1 MQKNFDLITKQLEK
15 LQDYSQSQF
24 LLQQWLPLSYYM
36 TDPEQFLSKFQNF
49 VELVQR
55 QVFRPD
61 FKTHLQKLLKS
72 FTDSLYQ
79 SSNSPEA
86 RDDYELIDELSSSSD
101 HQYVFKTHLKSQ
113 IIPELFPKM
122 TKTTK
127 TNDVGLSAID
137 FSALKNEDLIRSWE
151 LELEKSLPGKRKS
164 SPTVTFVKKEREE
177 QRLNKLNNI
186 YNNQRE
192 EKYNQY
198 QMDEQN
204 NYQKEYN
211 QREQKQNINFR
222 EEKQNKKEDK
232 QNIQRE
238 EQKSILK
245 KTKESNLSLK
255 EILNSEEESENR
267 ILRRNPQ
274 SSPIF
279 KTVQRKYTVETSPTV
294 TFMKNQEEKAHKQ
307 QKKNKQESE
316 LRYKYEIQ
324 SDSEKSE
331 EIKPKKHKKPQPKK
345 EKEIIAR
352 KQIIQETEE
361 IEEAEPA
368 LNEINASTS
377 EEERH
382 QPFKEQQIIEKPMKV
397 SQDQQNIQQIGQQK
411 QDMII
416 QELVQ
421 STNQSLTL
429 EQQQKIILEQNS
441 RIQLLEMAMQ
451 QGNRQREDKF
461 MELLKKQSKTIKYL
475 QRELRQ
481 ANERIKFQDEVIA
494 RFSKYNQE

>member
-55 QVFRPD
+55 QVFKPD
-61 FKTHLQKLLKS
+61 FKTHLQKLLKT

-122 TKTTK
+122 AKTSK

-137 FSALKNEDLIRSWE
+137 FSALKNEDFIRSWE

-177 QRLNKLNNI
+177 PKQKQNNI
-186 YNNQRE
+186 YNQRE
-192 EKYNQY
+192 EKQNQ
-198 QMDEQN
+198 MEQN
-204 NYQKEYN
+204 NQNEQNY
-211 QREQKQNINFR
+211 QREQNQNNKYQG
-222 EEKQNKKEDK
+222 EKLNK
-232 QNIQRE
+232 RE

-245 KTKESNLSLK
+245 KTKESNLSLN

-279 KTVQRKYTVETSPTV
+279 KTVQRKYNVETSPTV
-294 TFMKNQEEKAHKQ
+294 TFTNKEQKTQKQ
-307 QKKNKQESE
+307 QKKLKQESE
-316 LRYKYEIQ
+316 SRYKYEIK
-324 SDSEKSE
+324 SDSENSE

-345 EKEIIAR
+345 EKEIIVK

-368 LNEINASTS
+368 LNQINASAS
-377 EEERH
+377 EEERP
-382 QPFKEQQIIEKPMKV
+382 QVQRVQANVPKANVPLIEQQIIEQPIKV

-416 QELVQ
+416 QELIQ

>member
-1 MQKNFDLITKQLEK
+1 MQKNFDLVTKQLEK

-36 TDPEQFLSKFQNF
+36 ADPEQFLSKFQNF

-61 FKTHLQKLLKS
+61 FKTHLQKLLKK

-113 IIPELFPKM
+113 VVPELFPKM
-122 TKTTK
+122 AKTAK

-177 QRLNKLNNI
+177 PKQKQNNI
-186 YNNQRE
+186 YNQRE
-192 EKYNQY
+192 EKQNQMEYNNQNEY
-198 QMDEQN
+198 NYYREQNQNN
-204 NYQKEYN
+204 NYQG
-211 QREQKQNINFR
+211 
-222 EEKQNKKEDK
+222 EKLNK
-232 QNIQRE
+232 RE

-279 KTVQRKYTVETSPTV
+279 KTVQRKYNVETSPTV
-294 TFMKNQEEKAHKQ
+294 TFTNKEQKTQKQ
-307 QKKNKQESE
+307 QKKHKQEPES
-316 LRYKYEIQ
+316 RYKYEIK
-324 SDSEKSE
+324 SDSENS

-345 EKEIIAR
+345 EKEIIVK

-368 LNEINASTS
+368 LNQINASAS
-377 EEERH
+377 EEERP
-382 QPFKEQQIIEKPMKV
+382 QVQRVPKANVPLKEQQITEQPIKE

-416 QELVQ
+416 QELIQ

>member
-61 FKTHLQKLLKS
+61 FKAHLQKLLKT
-72 FTDSLYQ
+72 FTDSLYK

-86 RDDYELIDELSSSSD
+86 DDYELIDELSSSSD

-113 IIPELFPKM
+113 VVPELFPKM
-122 TKTTK
+122 AKTAK

-164 SPTVTFVKKEREE
+164 SPTVTFVKKERDEPK
-177 QRLNKLNNI
+177 QKLNNQL
-186 YNNQRE
+186 QRE
-192 EKYNQY
+192 EKQILQKQY
-198 QMDEQN
+198 QREQN
-204 NYQKEYN
+204 NQNEQNY
-211 QREQKQNINFR
+211 QREQNQNNNYQ
-222 EEKQNKKEDK
+222 EEKLNK
-232 QNIQRE
+232 RE

-279 KTVQRKYTVETSPTV
+279 KTVQRKYNVETSPTV
-294 TFMKNQEEKAHKQ
+294 TFMKNQEQKTQKQ
-307 QKKNKQESE
+307 QKKHKQEPES
-316 LRYKYEIQ
+316 RYKYEIK
-324 SDSEKSE
+324 SDSENSE

-345 EKEIIAR
+345 EKEIIVK

-368 LNEINASTS
+368 LNQINAS
-377 EEERH
+377 EEERP
-382 QPFKEQQIIEKPMKV
+382 QVQRVPQANVPLKQQQILEQPIKV
-397 SQDQQNIQQIGQQK
+397 SQDQQNILQIGQQK

-416 QELVQ
+416 QELIQ

-429 EQQQKIILEQNS
+429 EQQQKIILDQNS

-494 RFSKYNQE
+494 RFSKQNQE